1 MSMLSFLLTN
11 KMADH
16 FMNKEKVTKKKK
28 FKARYI
34 ALLGFALCLVIPTVL
49 GTPFWLS
56 LLFAGVFGTTVGAV
70 VGTVMKVCFALGSS
84 ISKIFNHMKKK
95 KNTEKEPETEEVKT
109 NKLSKVKDKEKT
121 SLLWQRIKT
130 GFHNGVER
138 AKQKRKER
146 QMETE
151 KEEEKQEENEYEKEE
166 TKENIFVKAKN
177 KWQSIKSGFHN
188 GIERINQKRKAKQ
201 EALEEVDKIF
211 DFSNGTDISAEKSGA
226 DEESNFVDA
235 AEADGFEDFVLT
247 SSVTPQEVNPLFTY
261 RLKKNELR
269 KPRYVVFDESY
280 ESPSLETSADGHF
293 SFNRKQF
300 MRNAQQQFENLNH
313 QLVQTQ
319 DEIKEIEQQ
328 LAEFYGKSEKKLTR

>member
-70 VGTVMKVCFALGSS
+70 AGTVMKVCFALGSS

-121 SLLWQRIKT
+121 SLL
-130 GFHNGVER
+130 
-138 AKQKRKER
+138 
-146 QMETE
+146 
-151 KEEEKQEENEYEKEE
+151 
-166 TKENIFVKAKN
+166 
-177 KWQSIKSGFHN
+177 WQSIKSGFHN

>member
-70 VGTVMKVCFALGSS
+70 AGTVMKVCFALGSS

-121 SLLWQRIKT
+121 SLL
-130 GFHNGVER
+130 
-138 AKQKRKER
+138 
-146 QMETE
+146 
-151 KEEEKQEENEYEKEE
+151 
-166 TKENIFVKAKN
+166 
-177 KWQSIKSGFHN
+177 WQSIKSGFHN

-247 SSVTPQEVNPLFTY
+247 SSVTSQEVNPLFTY

>member
-1 MSMLSFLLTN
+1 MCMSMLSFLLTN

-70 VGTVMKVCFALGSS
+70 AGTVMKVCFALGSS

-121 SLLWQRIKT
+121 SLL
-130 GFHNGVER
+130 
-138 AKQKRKER
+138 
-146 QMETE
+146 
-151 KEEEKQEENEYEKEE
+151 
-166 TKENIFVKAKN
+166 
-177 KWQSIKSGFHN
+177 WQSIKSGFHN

-247 SSVTPQEVNPLFTY
+247 SSVTSQEVNPLFTY

>member
-1 MSMLSFLLTN
+1 MCMSMLSFLLTN

-70 VGTVMKVCFALGSS
+70 AGTVMKVCFALGSS

-121 SLLWQRIKT
+121 SLL
-130 GFHNGVER
+130 
-138 AKQKRKER
+138 
-146 QMETE
+146 
-151 KEEEKQEENEYEKEE
+151 
-166 TKENIFVKAKN
+166 
-177 KWQSIKSGFHN
+177 WQSIKSGFHN

>member
-1 MSMLSFLLTN
+1 MCMSMLSFLLTN

-70 VGTVMKVCFALGSS
+70 AGTVMKVCFALGSS

-146 QMETE
+146 QMKTE
-151 KEEEKQEENEYEKEE
+151 KEEENEYEKEE
-166 TKENIFVKAKN
+166 TKENIFVKTKN

-211 DFSNGTDISAEKSGA
+211 DFSNGTDISTEKSGA

-247 SSVTPQEVNPLFTY
+247 SSVTSQEVNPLFTY